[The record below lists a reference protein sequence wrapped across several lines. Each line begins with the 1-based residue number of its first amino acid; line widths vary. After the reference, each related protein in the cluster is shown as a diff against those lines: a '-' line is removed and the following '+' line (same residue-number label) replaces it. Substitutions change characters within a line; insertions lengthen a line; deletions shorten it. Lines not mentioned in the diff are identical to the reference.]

1 MSRSLKIMLVAA
13 EASGDNGGEA
23 DHFEIRWIERQALL
37 GKQDAQGAAL
47 RDLLHRAAKAA
58 PGETRDALK
67 AILAGASPER
77 YAPEQCKGMVQPGLV
92 A

>member
-1 MSRSLKIMLVAA
+1 M
-13 EASGDNGGEA
+13 
-23 DHFEIRWIERQALL
+23 L

-67 AILAGASPER
+67 AILAGASPDD
-77 YAPEQCKGMVQPGLV
+77 LV
-92 A
+92 ALRRVLFEGDDAKKLRQEDPDMELSPRWREGCRPGSRTAASAC